1 MEYGFKNGAMYV
13 RLSEEEEKKIENVPI
28 KLGDGIL
35 YPGEFVQKLGDKERA
50 NFEMKPGNYLR
61 YIGKLSK
68 DKLIIFGVNLSDMRD
83 RTYYAFHY
91 ITRNCLFVS
100 GNGFGYDI
108 RVFQLKKENPVFLE
122 TEYEQLE
129 LELF

>member
-50 NFEMKPGNYLR
+50 SFEMKPGNYLR
-61 YIGKLSK
+61 YIGRLSK
-68 DKLIIFGVNLSDMRD
+68 DKLIIFGVNSDMD
-83 RTYYAFHY
+83 QTYYAFHY
-91 ITRNCLFVS
+91 ISRNCLFVS

-108 RVFQLKKENPVFLE
+108 RIHHLKKETPDLE
-122 TEYEQLE
+122 PEYEQLR
-129 LELF
+129 LF